1 MRRRRA
7 RLWMS
12 CRLNLALMCC
22 AATLAF
28 FLMRLNL
35 SFALVCMVREIR
47 YTASGTNVSTVGV
60 TNSSSFII
68 GQQHDISDPL
78 SSSDDQL
85 ITNEEDDSPYSTTA
99 VRAHFV

>member
-1 MRRRRA
+1 
-7 RLWMS
+7 MS

-47 YTASGTNVSTVGV
+47 YTAAAATNVTTSTTVGL
-60 TNSSSFII
+60 
-68 GQQHDISDPL
+68 GQQHDISSSNRDPLLL
-78 SSSDDQL
+78 SSSDDDQL
-85 ITNEEDDSPYSTTA
+85 ITNEENGTV
-99 VRAHFV
+99 VRK

>member
-47 YTASGTNVSTVGV
+47 YTAAAATNVTSGL
-60 TNSSSFII
+60 TNSSSF
-68 GQQHDISDPL
+68 GQQHDISSSSNSDPLLL
-78 SSSDDQL
+78 SSSDDDQL
-85 ITNEEDDSPYSTTA
+85 ITNEENGTT
-99 VRAHFV
+99 VRK